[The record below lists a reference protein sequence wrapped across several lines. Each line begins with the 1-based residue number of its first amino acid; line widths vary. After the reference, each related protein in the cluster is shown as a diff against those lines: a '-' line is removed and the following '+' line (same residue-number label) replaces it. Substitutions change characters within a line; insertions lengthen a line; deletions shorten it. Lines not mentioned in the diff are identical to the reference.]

1 MRVFCYLV
9 VGVLIGMFG
18 FDALHVFGQGGQFA
32 LQKGQYV
39 DQVQAL
45 VQALTVGHLCATVA
59 HSNHRPHR
67 ISRVT
72 HNNFAIV
79 RWNVVIFAHKEC
91 EIHLKLNL
99 IFLKKLFAL
108 SQMRMT
114 VPVSSLMAA
123 G

>member
-18 FDALHVFGQGGQFA
+18 FDALHVFGQGGQFV

-39 DQVQAL
+39 DQVEAL

-59 HSNHRPHR
+59 HSNDRPHP

-72 HNNFAIV
+72 HTTIWAIV
-79 RWNVVIFAHKEC
+79 RWNVVILVHRG
-91 EIHLKLNL
+91 
-99 IFLKKLFAL
+99 
-108 SQMRMT
+108 M
-114 VPVSSLMAA
+114 
-123 G
+123 